1 MPDRYSARDL
11 KHRIEILMQSKAS
24 DGGGGKTVTY
34 VSTSPPTL
42 LPALV
47 QPRSA
52 GETTYADQTSSFEG
66 LTVVIRYRSG
76 LNQTMRV
83 AYGSRQ
89 FEIQGIVDLGERHR
103 WMELTC
109 EERLGE

>member
-1 MPDRYSARDL
+1 MPDRYSARDM
-11 KHRIEILMQSKAS
+11 HRLIEILVQSKAS
-24 DGGGGKTVTY
+24 DGGGGKTITY

-47 QPRSA
+47 APKSA
-52 GETTYADQTSSFEG
+52 GESTYADQTSSFEG
-66 LTVVIRYRSG
+66 LDVVIRYRAG

-83 AYGSRQ
+83 KYGSRQ
-89 FEIQGIVDLGERHR
+89 FEIQGIVDLDERHR
-103 WMELTC
+103 WMRLTC